1 MEIKEYSVED
11 NVRRQYLENMER
23 KVVEQ
28 SNTIDILNKK
38 IVSLRETQEKL
49 IKSLE
54 KHQNYEQLRIL
65 WAKGEIEETVSGF
78 KKAAKEIKKAAS
90 TWKESRDKYFNY
102 K

>member
-1 MEIKEYSVED
+1 MEIKEYKVED

-65 WAKGEIEETVSGF
+65 WAKGEIE
-78 KKAAKEIKKAAS
+78 
-90 TWKESRDKYFNY
+90 N
-102 K
+102 

>member
-1 MEIKEYSVED
+1 MEIKDYSVED

-65 WAKGEIEETVSGF
+65 WAKGEIEN
-78 KKAAKEIKKAAS
+78 
-90 TWKESRDKYFNY
+90 WYF
-102 K
+102 

>member
-1 MEIKEYSVED
+1 MVIKEYSVED

-28 SNTIDILNKK
+28 NNTIEILNKK

-54 KHQNYEQLRIL
+54 EHQNYEQLRIL
-65 WAKGEIEETVSGF
+65 WANGEME
-78 KKAAKEIKKAAS
+78 
-90 TWKESRDKYFNY
+90 N
-102 K
+102 

>member
-1 MEIKEYSVED
+1 MDIKEYSVED

-65 WAKGEIEETVSGF
+65 WAKGEIE
-78 KKAAKEIKKAAS
+78 
-90 TWKESRDKYFNY
+90 N
-102 K
+102 

>member
-65 WAKGEIEETVSGF
+65 WAKWEIEN
-78 KKAAKEIKKAAS
+78 
-90 TWKESRDKYFNY
+90 WYF
-102 K
+102 

>member
-54 KHQNYEQLRIL
+54 NHQNYEQLRIL
-65 WAKGEIEETVSGF
+65 WAKGEIE
-78 KKAAKEIKKAAS
+78 
-90 TWKESRDKYFNY
+90 N
-102 K
+102 

>member
-65 WAKGEIEETVSGF
+65 WAKGEIE
-78 KKAAKEIKKAAS
+78 
-90 TWKESRDKYFNY
+90 N
-102 K
+102 

>member
-1 MEIKEYSVED
+1 
-11 NVRRQYLENMER
+11 MER

-65 WAKGEIEETVSGF
+65 WAKGEIE
-78 KKAAKEIKKAAS
+78 
-90 TWKESRDKYFNY
+90 N
-102 K
+102 

>member
-65 WAKGEIEETVSGF
+65 WAKGEIEN
-78 KKAAKEIKKAAS
+78 
-90 TWKESRDKYFNY
+90 WYF
-102 K
+102 

>member
-49 IKSLE
+49 LKSLE
-54 KHQNYEQLRIL
+54 KHQSYEQLRIL
-65 WAKGEIEETVSGF
+65 WANGEIE
-78 KKAAKEIKKAAS
+78 
-90 TWKESRDKYFNY
+90 N
-102 K
+102 

>member
-49 IKSLE
+49 MKSLE
-54 KHQNYEQLRIL
+54 EHQNYEQLRVL
-65 WAKGEIEETVSGF
+65 WANGEIE
-78 KKAAKEIKKAAS
+78 
-90 TWKESRDKYFNY
+90 N
-102 K
+102 